1 MHRINLLD
9 WRSERRERRK
19 RQFLLAL
26 GCGVLAGAVVVGI
39 SNHFVNAAIQHQ
51 DARNHYLRRQIDIA
65 NTQLRQI
72 KQLKKVRSRLLA
84 RINVIQN
91 LQKSR
96 SRIVHFFDS
105 VVDTLPHGVYLTAL
119 KQKGGSTVLDGM
131 AQSNGAVSNYLRNLD
146 HSPWFSDPNLV
157 VISTKDKDKNATSQ
171 RLSEFTIQVKDSAPP
186 SNRSNPAKQANAGAH
201 HKGANS

>member
-1 MHRINLLD
+1 MLQINLLD
-9 WRSERRERRK
+9 WRAERRERRK

-26 GCGVLAGAVVVGI
+26 GCGVVAGAVVVGI
-39 SNHFVNAAIQHQ
+39 SNHFVNAAIRHQ
-51 DARNHYLRRQIDIA
+51 DARNHYLHQQIAIA
-65 NTQLRQI
+65 DTQLRQI
-72 KQLKKVRSRLLA
+72 KQLEKVRSRLLA
-84 RINVIQN
+84 RIDVIQN

-119 KQKGGSTVLDGM
+119 KQKGGSTVLDGK

-146 HSPWFSDPNLV
+146 HSPWFSNPNLV
-157 VISTKDKDKNATSQ
+157 VITTKDKNNKETSQ
-171 RLSEFTIQVKDSAPP
+171 RLSEFTIQVKNSAP
-186 SNRSNPAKQANAGAH
+186 SDGSKPAKQAKAGAH